1 MPLADYLTAPRRTA
15 GFRQGL
21 GPVRTPGGELRQW
34 AHQVV
39 EKVRVASVG
48 GRLRFLPWYDPYT
61 DETPEIRAT
70 YRIMLVDDAVKSAF
84 LMKVLSVISQGVQFQ
99 PADDDNPRDRAVAQF
114 CTYAFGKAKGG
125 TPGLGW
131 SIVAHGLIDGHSV
144 CEPVWDDDTIPYGVW
159 RGKRI
164 FRAVK
169 AKDTRYLQ
177 LGIDPY
183 RNVTA
188 IRGTGF
194 NAGRVWSPSD
204 FSIFSH
210 LPLFENPAGMSD
222 FRAAYQPFWIKRTV
236 WQLRSLHLENYTGP
250 YLVGHY
256 PKEDIAQKTALQD
269 AFEEAKASTWLT
281 IPVGAM
287 IETIDLSMRG
297 TADFKD
303 AIDDCNKAILVAIAG
318 AHLQIMEGQVPGGRG
333 NTKVQ
338 QGTAELAQW
347 WLSESLATVYREQL
361 VPLLVAENFHAVD
374 TPQVSLGAV
383 TEEAMLEMLK
393 VDEGLQRLGALLAK
407 ADVYKRYGRQQPVE
421 ADDILQPPGAG
432 GGGSPGPGGPEGG
445 DGGSSAF
452 AEGEYHGPEPP
463 GPGWVQVGTGPHG
476 GKVWRHQ
483 AAGGGEAASPLT
495 KPAKRAKSRYVFPDK
510 KPRRS
515 NLYPPDDQLPELT
528 ATAAGLSPAETKAVK
543 DYSSGYYLA
552 LNQALRSGA
561 ALSPKSREVYD
572 GLKAALD
579 RAPALS
585 EPVTAWRGINLPA
598 DQSRQLFANMEAAR
612 TSGEPVEMRGM
623 ISTSL
628 SPGGA
633 VDFGSVMLE
642 IRVGKG
648 LYINPISTAKGERE
662 LILDHGTK
670 FRVLGIKDIPFGSGG
685 TRRMVQLEQVVA
697 ARQHA
702 ERFFEDDGDASRGEG
717 GNEVSLPADPRN
729 RFAADSLEEFVF
741 PGAGDSLRSHS
752 EDDVAAFCQEGEN
765 KGKPGPC
772 PEEIEGHHAAADA
785 HHKEARAHHK
795 EAAKHARA
803 AAATT
808 ERKTGN
814 PQRDVPQWASKPL
827 NEVQQLAGG
836 GAKKPSPENLRQ
848 AVARADEL
856 LPQLERLAGDNPAAA
871 RAAKA
876 VRASRDAAQRALG
889 SYAAAGQLRRAA
901 RLAQAGR
908 EAPHEAA
915 VDAHAATLTA
925 GDDWT
930 TILEGDLSGPD
941 VNALGRALDDVQDAH
956 AHDEL
961 PALRDAA
968 LRARK
973 AGAAV
978 AAAHAG
984 QAEHAPSVAAARR
997 LALAA
1002 SRLVPALDELAAA
1015 RAGRS

>member
-177 LGIDPY
+177 LGTDPY

-188 IRGTGF
+188 LRGTGF
-194 NAGRVWSPSD
+194 NGGRVWSPSD

-256 PKEDIAQKTALQD
+256 PKEDVAQKTALQD

-297 TADFKD
+297 TEDFKNC
-303 AIDDCNKAILVAIAG
+303 IDDCNKAILVAIAG

-361 VPLLVAENFHAVD
+361 VPLLVAENFHGVD

-383 TEEAMLEMLK
+383 TEEAMLEMAK
-393 VDEGLQRLGALLAK
+393 VDEAFQRLGGLLSK
-407 ADVYKRYGRQQPVE
+407 ADAYKRYGRQQPVE
-421 ADDILQPPGAG
+421 ADDILQPPGQGGGAG
-432 GGGSPGPGGPEGG
+432 GASPAPSPAPPEGG

-452 AEGEYHGPEPP
+452 GEPEHDWAAMSESDWATFAAADWQPYTLTRGPNK
-463 GPGWVQVGTGPHG
+463 
-476 GKVWRHQ
+476 GKAVWRNVKTGRISHEDPSAKEKERAEQASGRQKAKEAAAAKQKAAQ
-483 AAGGGEAASPLT
+483 AAREKARQAAVA
-495 KPAKRAKSRYVFPDK
+495 AKA
-510 KPRRS
+510 
-515 NLYPPDDQLPELT
+515 Q
-528 ATAAGLSPAETKAVK
+528 
-543 DYSSGYYLA
+543 
-552 LNQALRSGA
+552 
-561 ALSPKSREVYD
+561 
-572 GLKAALD
+572 
-579 RAPALS
+579 
-585 EPVTAWRGINLPA
+585 
-598 DQSRQLFANMEAAR
+598 
-612 TSGEPVEMRGM
+612 
-623 ISTSL
+623 
-628 SPGGA
+628 
-633 VDFGSVMLE
+633 
-642 IRVGKG
+642 
-648 LYINPISTAKGERE
+648 
-662 LILDHGTK
+662 
-670 FRVLGIKDIPFGSGG
+670 
-685 TRRMVQLEQVVA
+685 A
-697 ARQHA
+697 ARQKQA
-702 ERFFEDDGDASRGEG
+702 AAAKQKQAQEKAIADVGDMIAGRQKATPAKVKAAGAVLLTLTADQLRGLKRQVGAVGGGGVKAGLVGAITERA
-717 GNEVSLPADPRN
+717 L
-729 RFAADSLEEFVF
+729 
-741 PGAGDSLRSHS
+741 GAGKGK
-752 EDDVAAFCQEGEN
+752 AAA
-765 KGKPGPC
+765 GKPG
-772 PEEIEGHHAAADA
+772 
-785 HHKEARAHHK
+785 ARAPGK
-795 EAAKHARA
+795 TSLRPPAFTPGQPLTRRAINDRLKGLEDFERA
-803 AAATT
+803 A
-808 ERKTGN
+808 EVRK
-814 PQRDVPQWASKPL
+814 VMA
-827 NEVQQLAGG
+827 
-836 GAKKPSPENLRQ
+836 
-848 AVARADEL
+848 
-856 LPQLERLAGDNPAAA
+856 
-871 RAAKA
+871 
-876 VRASRDAAQRALG
+876 
-889 SYAAAGQLRRAA
+889 
-901 RLAQAGR
+901 
-908 EAPHEAA
+908 EAA
-915 VDAHAATLTA
+915 VDVGAVKIHGMADPEPMKGLQVDGVNVQWSEKAPGVQHSIAGMVGGMPEALWGANRQVVFAAQANEADGHWRAYYKEKGFDFKNSLATA
-925 GDDWT
+925 GDGRVCVYNAH
-930 TILEGDLSGPD
+930 LEPAAFAHESGH
-941 VNALGRALDDVQDAH
+941 N
-956 AHDEL
+956 
-961 PALRDAA
+961 
-968 LRARK
+968 
-973 AGAAV
+973 
-978 AAAHAG
+978 
-984 QAEHAPSVAAARR
+984 
-997 LALAA
+997 
-1002 SRLVPALDELAAA
+1002 LAAA
-1015 RAGRS
+1015 LWGQMTPPPDSDYGRAQAAEPGVTFYGATNAAEDFAEACRMYATTRGGGNDRAALKKSFPKKYAAVEALLAGG